1 MTHQEIQG
9 LLPLYALGGLDEQS
23 NKTIVEH
30 LAESCEVCTAELRE
44 WQEVVGL
51 LPLAFVPDGPS
62 PEVKAHLMARVRQ
75 DLRPQTRSSQP
86 RRWRSSWITLPLAAA
101 AALLLVI
108 GGLGY
113 REAMRSLATHVEQA
127 TSLAALLAQE
137 REKLA
142 AREAEMEQLRTQL
155 REQHALIAERA
166 QALARLEALL
176 VEQRRLVTVREQ
188 EIARLRAEKEKS
200 QAVAAAHERKLA
212 ALQAEMQRQREALAH
227 TERTVE
233 ELRVALEQQRAV
245 VEARTREAA
254 QLRDALAR
262 QRAVIEVLTT
272 PGLQMGY
279 LRQAKRGVEAEGHVL
294 WNERKKVWLFYAFR
308 LPPPPPGK
316 EYQVWFMTE
325 REGPVSAG
333 LFVPDHTGTG
343 SLLASPPSKLFGR
356 VAAAAVTLEPAGG
369 LPKPSGEM
377 YLRGSL

>member
-1 MTHQEIQG
+1 MTHQEIQE

-30 LAESCEVCTAELRE
+30 LAESCEVCATELQE
-44 WQEVVGL
+44 WQEVVAL

-62 PEVKAHLMARVRQ
+62 PEVKARVMARVRQ
-75 DLRPQTRSSQP
+75 DLRPQTLSARP
-86 RRWRSSWITLPLAAA
+86 RRWRPSWIALPLAAA
-101 AALLLVI
+101 AAILLLI
-108 GGLGY
+108 GGLRY
-113 REAMRSLATHVEQA
+113 QEVVHNLATQAEKA

-137 REKLA
+137 QAKLA
-142 AREAEMEQLRTQL
+142 AREAEVEQLRAQL
-155 REQHALIAERA
+155 REQHALVAERA
-166 QALARLEALL
+166 QILAHLEAMLA
-176 VEQRRLVTVREQ
+176 EQRRLVTVREQ
-188 EIARLRAEKEKS
+188 EVAQLRAEKERS
-200 QAVAAAHERKLA
+200 QAVAAAYERELA
-212 ALQAEMQRQREALAH
+212 ALQAEVQRQRETVAS
-227 TERTVE
+227 TERRAE
-233 ELRVALEQQRAV
+233 EFRMALEQQRAL

-279 LRQAKRGVEAEGHVL
+279 LRRAKRGVEAEGHVL
-294 WNERKKVWLFYAFR
+294 WNERKKTWLFYTFR

-333 LFVPDHTGTG
+333 LLVPDHTGTG
-343 SLLASPPSKLFGR
+343 SLLAAPPSKLFGR
-356 VAAAAVTLEPAGG
+356 VTATAVTLEPAGG